1 MKKILLSLSLVIV
14 SLFAVSQVDVRSS
27 LKGSVTDSSGPVSG
41 AEVVVVFTPT
51 GSTDRAV
58 TNAAGAFVVNNL
70 APGGPYTVTVT
81 KAGYAEAKAMD
92 VFTKFSETS
101 SVSVFMAAEFEEVVV
116 SAQALES
123 TIRFGNGTVF
133 GEDVIDGLPSTD
145 RGIQDIASLDPR
157 VSVGQSEDFFSL
169 SIGGSNPRTNDITID
184 GVSVND
190 AFGLNDSGQPTLR
203 NSFSI
208 ETVKQLSVDVVPFDA
223 SRGGFTTGSV
233 NAVTKSGTNEFE
245 GDFYVFNRDQGM
257 VGTDAFGNDPDV
269 FNEDTF
275 GFSAGGPIV
284 KDKLFFYLNF
294 ESFEQTYPAFY
305 GPVGSGATNEAYYV
319 TQALV
324 DRVRASAQS
333 LYGMDIGN
341 YNTEQNNQS
350 ENTFLKLNYLLNDNH
365 EAEMTYIDTTSNLVK
380 VRGNPP
386 FGFALDSQWYDDRQG
401 LEVVTT
407 KLFSDWSDKLS
418 TQVTYPVLR

>member
-257 VGTDAFGNDPDV
+257 VGSDAFGNDPDV
-269 FNEDTF
+269 FNEDTL
-275 GFSAGGPIV
+275 GFSAGGPII

-294 ESFEQTYPAFY
+294 ESF
-305 GPVGSGATNEAYYV
+305 
-319 TQALV
+319 
-324 DRVRASAQS
+324 
-333 LYGMDIGN
+333 
-341 YNTEQNNQS
+341 
-350 ENTFLKLNYLLNDNH
+350 
-365 EAEMTYIDTTSNLVK
+365 
-380 VRGNPP
+380 
-386 FGFALDSQWYDDRQG
+386 
-401 LEVVTT
+401 
-407 KLFSDWSDKLS
+407 
-418 TQVTYPVLR
+418 